1 MRVAPCVLVAV
12 LAATAVAGCADPYYR
27 GTRYGYTPQPQ
38 YAYVYTAQPQ
48 YAYAYT
54 SDTTYGTPYYGSSY
68 GYASKWDYYR
78 NYQGNV
84 KPGPERYP

>member
-27 GTRYGYTPQPQ
+27 GTRYGYTPPQ
-38 YAYVYTAQPQ
+38 YSYSYYSPQPQ

-54 SDTTYGTPYYGSSY
+54 SDTSYGTGSAY
-68 GYASKWDYYR
+68 GYRSKWDYYR

-84 KPGPERYP
+84 KPGPEQYP

>member
-1 MRVAPCVLVAV
+1 MRVAPCVLGAV

-38 YAYVYTAQPQ
+38 YGYVYTSQPQ

-54 SDTTYGTPYYGSSY
+54 SDTNYGTPYYGSNH
-68 GYASKWDYYR
+68 GYTSKWDYYR

-84 KPGPERYP
+84 KPGPEQYP